1 MVEFYEFER
10 LELTVA
16 RIAAHRDDPSQQ
28 ELVREYLDVI
38 EGRWREGRLS
48 FVQWASRVAFLMAG

>member
-1 MVEFYEFER
+1 MIESHEFER

-16 RIAAHRDDPSQQ
+16 RIAAHSDHPGQQ

-48 FVQWASRVAFLMAG
+48 FGQWASLVALLLAG

>member
-1 MVEFYEFER
+1 VVEFYEFER

-16 RIAAHRDDPSQQ
+16 RIAAHSDHPGQQ

-38 EGRWREGRLS
+38 EGHWREGRLS
-48 FVQWASRVAFLMAG
+48 FVQWAGLVALLLAG